1 MNKVRL
7 VLSLA
12 ILGSVALVG
21 CKKEGCMDE
30 AAANYSADAKK
41 DDGTCNYKPVITIV
55 GANPATV
62 SVGAEYTDG
71 GATAFVKN
79 EGNVTVTSDLSQV
92 NTSSVGS
99 FNVTYTA
106 SNANGTTTATRLVN
120 VVLGQ
125 SSYVGNYTTDHGCSL
140 TQFPVNGAAQV
151 IAGAS
156 SNQLIIQNAFQG
168 ISGNI
173 NLTFAGSQITVPQQT
188 IAIEVFGFPTGDI
201 TFTGTG
207 TMNDVGTSMV
217 ITYDYVNSV
226 PGIGGTGSCVVT
238 YNK

>member
-21 CKKEGCMDE
+21 CKKKGCMDE

-62 SVGAEYTDG
+62 SVGAEYTDA

-125 SSYVGNYTTDHGCSL
+125 SSYLGNYTTDHGCSL

-151 IAGAS
+151 IAGAAA
-156 SNQLIIQNAFQG
+156 NQLIIQDAFTG

-173 NLTFAGSQITVPQQT
+173 NLIIDGEQITAPQQT
-188 IAIEVFGFPTGDI
+188 IYIEVFGFPAGEI
-201 TFTGTG
+201 SFSGTG
-207 TMNDVGTSMV
+207 EMNDNATSMV
-217 ITYDYVNSV
+217 ITYNYINTTPLV
-226 PGIGGTGSCVVT
+226 GGEGTCVLT

>member
-21 CKKEGCMDE
+21 CKKKGCMDE

-125 SSYVGNYTTDHGCSL
+125 SSYLGNYTTVQECTI
-140 TQFPVNGAAQV
+140 TQFPVNGSAQV

-156 SNQLIIQNAFQG
+156 ANQLIIQDAFTG

-173 NLTFAGSQITVPQQT
+173 NLTFAGSQITAPQQT
-188 IAIEVFGFPTGDI
+188 VVIEVFGIPAGDL

-207 TMNDVGTSMV
+207 VMNDNATSMT
-217 ITYDYVNSV
+217 ITYTYSNTV
-226 PGIGGTGSCVVT
+226 PAIGGEGTCTVT